1 MKREGNKPVNFPG
14 KTDCHPKK
22 YGTGWKNWWEVEMS
36 PKRSRTK
43 NKKEIK
49 KVIDEEINLDNE

>member
-14 KTDCHPKK
+14 KTDCHPKR
-22 YGTGWKNWWEVEMS
+22 GWHNWLEIEMS
-36 PKRSRTK
+36 PRRSRTK

-49 KVIDEEINLDNE
+49 KVIDEENNLDYE